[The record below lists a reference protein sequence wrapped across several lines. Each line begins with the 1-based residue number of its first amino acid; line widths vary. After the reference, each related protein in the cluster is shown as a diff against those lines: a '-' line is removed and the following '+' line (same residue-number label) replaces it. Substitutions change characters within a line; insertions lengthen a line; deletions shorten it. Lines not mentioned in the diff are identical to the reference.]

1 MKTYSPS
8 RRRHRRSLAV
18 AIAFACTL
26 VGSVTHAAIDVKNI
40 PLKMSETVQPNVL
53 FILDDS
59 GSMEYLSMPDDEDRS
74 LDDNPQQRGSAVNTI
89 YYNPTVS
96 YRGWRKADDTYMPDT
111 PATLAYADKSL
122 ASTNDT
128 INLTGSDQT
137 FYVLNAGATDL
148 SSNSS
153 YTRYVLKS
161 GGTTAESCTYN
172 GGWWNPWTCTSITSF
187 PWRVKDGT
195 SPTVAQEWQNYA
207 NWYSYHRTRMKVAKA
222 GAAEAFGGLA
232 KTDYRVGL
240 DTIWT
245 GRNGNN
251 LKYAIPV
258 TSNNGIFSG
267 TNRTAWFDALF
278 AVEGGGRTPLI
289 PALKSAGEY
298 YRRDD
303 ANGPYGGTLTADN
316 KQMQCRQNFAIL
328 TTDGYWN
335 EGAGDFSEGNVDN
348 TKGMDVTRTP
358 PKTGT
363 ENTYPTPEAPY
374 KDDWSNT
381 LADVAMYYWK
391 NDLRPLM
398 DNYVPVST
406 ANPAY
411 WQHMVTFGVSIG
423 LKGTL
428 DPVTD
433 MPALRAGTKTW
444 PNPTDKEDAERID
457 DLLHAAVNGRGSFVA
472 ASNPEAFKQSLQAAL
487 ATITNLV
494 YSRSNVSANST
505 ALSVG
510 TYVYQA
516 SYTGGSWT
524 GDLKAYPVVVD
535 ATTKEET
542 VGTTPVWAAGPK
554 VTYSASRKVLSE
566 GGSFPTA
573 AAKATLDAVDT
584 DLVAYLKGDSS
595 KEMKNTGG
603 KFRNRESLLGDI
615 VYSSPAFVEG
625 NVPLTGTDTDD
636 TVYVGANDG
645 MLHAFNADDGT
656 ERFAYVPGG
665 LNFSRLAELASPTY
679 PHYFF
684 VDGPVVVSTRE
695 QTRTTTY
702 PNGRNILVGTLG
714 RGGKGMYA
722 IDVTDSSNPNPLWDN
737 TWSDTVGTGSAID
750 ANGTS
755 AWDAESKK
763 TMAHITTAPFIT
775 RTNDGSMVA
784 ITGNGLHLKDANN
797 NVTTGE
803 VDQAALFVIN
813 LETGAII
820 KEIRL
825 PDTDNSLSAPR
836 GWDQD
841 RDGDVDYV
849 YAGDMRG
856 NVWKFD
862 LSSTKVSEWD
872 SAYKSGQ
879 TPAPWFTAYGP
890 DGKTRQP
897 ISGGVTVAVNPQT
910 YQRMV
915 LFGTGRFLTDADPS
929 DRSVQTIY
937 GLIDDNNKSPIGT
950 RSADLT
956 QRKIVTETVVKG
968 ADGVDRIVRGFE
980 PANAPIADGDR
991 GWYMDLLKP
1000 NGTTTIA
1007 EGERVFGQPR
1017 NEAGVLL
1024 ITSGIPS
1031 GDPCDPTGSGFIYA
1045 IDAFTGAAL
1054 PEQYW
1059 DTNGDGKVDAS
1070 DNVGKGTAGGIGHN
1084 NMLTDSLTLTGSDGQ
1099 GQVYS
1104 GDFVAGGKGVGNKTQ
1119 MAIGR
1124 IAWRELV
1131 GN

>member
-1 MKTYSPS
+1 MKTHSS
-8 RRRHRRSLAV
+8 SCRRDPRGLAF
-18 AIAFACTL
+18 AITFACTL
-26 VGSVTHAAIDVKNI
+26 IGGASHAAIDVKNI
-40 PLKMSETVQPNVL
+40 PLKMAETVQPNIL

-59 GSMEYLSMPDDEDRS
+59 GSMEYVSMPTDRTS
-74 LDDNPQQRGSAVNTI
+74 LSDSPTQRGSAVNTI
-89 YYNPTVS
+89 YYNPLIS

-111 PATLAYADKSL
+111 PAVSAYADESL

-128 INLTGSDQT
+128 VNLTTSDQI
-137 FYVLNAGATDL
+137 FYVLKAGATDL
-148 SSNSS
+148 NSNSS
-153 YTRYVLKS
+153 YKRYVLKRNNAGMEECERS
-161 GGTTAESCTYN
+161 GNIWSCKAITTLPWQRN
-172 GGWWNPWTCTSITSF
+172 GAT
-187 PWRVKDGT
+187 
-195 SPTVAQEWQNYA
+195 PTVQQEWQNYA

-232 KTDYRVGL
+232 KGDYRVGL

-245 GRNGNN
+245 GRGGTG
-251 LKYAIPV
+251 LKYPIPV
-258 TSNNGIFSG
+258 GTSNGIFSEE
-267 TNRTAWFDALF
+267 NRTAWFNTLF
-278 AVEGGGRTPLI
+278 NVQGSGRTPLI
-289 PALKSAGEY
+289 PSLMSAGEY
-298 YRRDD
+298 YRRSDS
-303 ANGPYGGTLTADN
+303 AGPYGGTLTADN
-316 KQMQCRQNFAIL
+316 SQMKCRQNFTIL

-335 EGAGDFSEGNVDN
+335 EGANAFTQGNVDN
-348 TKGMDVTRTP
+348 TVGVDVTRTP

-363 ENTYPTPEAPY
+363 ENTYPEPKAPY
-374 KDDWSNT
+374 KDSWSNT

-391 NDLRPLM
+391 NDLRTDM
-398 DNYVPVST
+398 ENYVPVT
-406 ANPAY
+406 VANPAF

-423 LKGTL
+423 LKGSI
-428 DPVTD
+428 DPETD
-433 MPALRAGTKTW
+433 MAALRAGTKEW
-444 PNPTDKEDAERID
+444 PDPISSGEGPARID

-487 ATITNLV
+487 ATISNLV

-505 ALSVG
+505 ALRQG
-510 TYVYQA
+510 THVYQA

-524 GDLKAYPVVVD
+524 GDLKAYPVEVD
-535 ATTKEET
+535 ATTHEER
-542 VGTTPVWAAGPK
+542 VGTTPVWSAGPK
-554 VTYSASRKVLSE
+554 ITYSTTRKVLSE
-566 GGSFPTA
+566 GGTFPTA
-573 AAKATLDAVDT
+573 AAAATLNAVDT
-584 DLVAYLKGDSS
+584 DLIAYLKGDSS
-595 KEMKNTGG
+595 KELKNAGG

-625 NVPLTGTDTDD
+625 NIPLTGLDTDD

-645 MLHAFNADDGT
+645 MLHAFNADNGE

-665 LNFSRLAELASPTY
+665 LNFSRLAEVASPTY

-695 QTRTTTY
+695 QTRTTQY
-702 PNGRNILVGTLG
+702 PNGRNILIGTLG

-722 IDVTDSSNPNPLWDN
+722 IDVTDSSSPNPLWDN
-737 TWSDTVGTGSAID
+737 TWSDAVGTGSAVD
-750 ANGTS
+750 AKATS
-755 AWDAESKK
+755 AWEAEYKK

-775 RTNDGSMVA
+775 RTNDGSLAV
-784 ITGNGLHLKDANN
+784 ITGNGLHLKDSNN

-825 PDTDNSLSAPR
+825 PGTDNTLSAPR

-849 YAGDMRG
+849 YAGDLQG

-862 LSSTKVSEWD
+862 LSSNKISDWD
-872 SAYKSGQ
+872 SSYKSGN

-890 DGKTRQP
+890 DGKRQP

-910 YQRMV
+910 YERMV
-915 LFGTGRFLTDADPS
+915 LFGTGRFLTDGDPG

-937 GLIDDNNKSPIGT
+937 GLIDNNNKLPIGT

-956 QRKIVTETVVKG
+956 QRKIVTEEVVKG
-968 ADGVDRIVRGFE
+968 ADGVDRLVRGFE
-980 PANAPIADGDR
+980 PANAPIAEGDR
-991 GWYMDLLKP
+991 GWFMDLLKP
-1000 NGTTTIA
+1000 SGTSSVA

-1031 GDPCDPTGSGFIYA
+1031 GDPCNPTGSGFIYA

-1059 DTNGDGKVDAS
+1059 DTNGDGKVDAA
-1070 DNVGKGTAGGIGHN
+1070 DNVGKGSAGGIGHN

-1104 GDFVAGGKGVGNKTQ
+1104 GDFVAGGKGVGNKSQ
-1119 MAIGR
+1119 MATGR
-1124 IAWRELV
+1124 ISWREILR
-1131 GN
+1131 N